1 MNNDFLTYNALDSA
15 CTLEVH
21 DAIWPD
27 ITPQGFTP
35 AYQLT
40 TDLFPVLTFMQ
51 TRGIKV
57 DHTALEKTRDEIVAS
72 AATKQE
78 ELNQL
83 CGRELNVNSSKDCQ
97 QYFYVELGIPPY
109 YNEGS
114 VTVDDLAL
122 QRMSR
127 GTAKRSGL
135 RQAKLVQEIRGLQK
149 LHGTYLNIEFDG
161 DGRMRCSYNP
171 RGTKF
176 GRLSSSKTIFG
187 TGCVPPDAEVL
198 TQAGWIRIDTWNPVF
213 HIAQFDPISNDI
225 SFVKAG
231 KHEEENSSGFM
242 VVCNGEQIH
251 QCLTPAHRVLY
262 KPKLTGAFRE
272 SPAADV
278 LNRDMTVIPLSGEL
292 RSGIYKPTAP
302 KLLVMALADAS
313 FEWNT
318 VRVAFK
324 KARKITRFLALCK
337 YYAIDVQEQAAH
349 PGYRRFAFKKPTDWP
364 KEKAWGDWI
373 LRLDEDSAK
382 LMISEIGF
390 WDGTIRGR
398 SAVFYTADEVQANW
412 VATLVHLH
420 GMSATILSTEQSENS
435 WSDTLMWRVNI
446 KPRDYAYTFS
456 KHWTTIEHSGKVYC
470 PIVPSTYWI
479 MRYKGKISITGN
491 TNNQNLPQEFKKFL
505 VADEGYVLWEVDK
518 RQAEWVVM
526 AYLTGDANMIRV
538 IEEGKDTH
546 IHTASLMFGAEP
558 DLIEYENK
566 LVGNNS
572 DPDTIRSIR
581 ESDISLSKYA
591 DGFPRTM
598 SARQCGKKSN
608 HGLNYDEG
616 FVKFALINEME
627 QSEGKRIVTMYHL
640 IYPGIKVYY
649 QTVQRLLQRDRALT
663 NCFGRKVRFMDA
675 WGPDLWKA
683 AYSMLPQS
691 SVVDSLNMGMVK
703 TYKDDWLTHAQE
715 CNIDVLAQVHDSVL
729 HQVPISVA
737 ASPRF
742 QECIT
747 RVFDYC
753 SPELNYNGRFFKI
766 ATDMKLGMNWGGY
779 HKELNPTGMREVK
792 DWNAAQLALGAMGV
806 IQP

>member
-1 MNNDFLTYNALDSA
+1 MNNDFLAYNALDSA
-15 CTLEVH
+15 CTLAVH

-127 GTAKRSGL
+127 GTAKRPGL

-149 LHGTYLNIEFDG
+149 LHGTYLNIEFDA

-187 TGCVPPDAEVL
+187 TG
-198 TQAGWIRIDTWNPVF
+198 
-213 HIAQFDPISNDI
+213 
-225 SFVKAG
+225 
-231 KHEEENSSGFM
+231 
-242 VVCNGEQIH
+242 
-251 QCLTPAHRVLY
+251 
-262 KPKLTGAFRE
+262 
-272 SPAADV
+272 
-278 LNRDMTVIPLSGEL
+278 
-292 RSGIYKPTAP
+292 
-302 KLLVMALADAS
+302 
-313 FEWNT
+313 
-318 VRVAFK
+318 
-324 KARKITRFLALCK
+324 
-337 YYAIDVQEQAAH
+337 
-349 PGYRRFAFKKPTDWP
+349 
-364 KEKAWGDWI
+364 
-373 LRLDEDSAK
+373 
-382 LMISEIGF
+382 
-390 WDGTIRGR
+390 
-398 SAVFYTADEVQANW
+398 
-412 VATLVHLH
+412 
-420 GMSATILSTEQSENS
+420 
-435 WSDTLMWRVNI
+435 
-446 KPRDYAYTFS
+446 
-456 KHWTTIEHSGKVYC
+456 
-470 PIVPSTYWI
+470 
-479 MRYKGKISITGN
+479 

-505 VADEGYVLWEVDK
+505 VADDGYVLWEVDK

-538 IEEGKDTH
+538 IEDGKDTH

-581 ESDISLSKYA
+581 ESDVALAKYA

-703 TYKDDWLTHAQE
+703 TYKDDWLTHTQE

-729 HQVPISVA
+729 HQLPIAVA
-737 ASPRF
+737 TSPRF

-766 ATDMKLGMNWGGY
+766 ATDMKLGLNWGGY

-792 DWNAAQLALGAMGV
+792 DWNAVQLALGAMGV
-806 IQP
+806 VQP